1 MAEES
6 KKAASGGTGAKEAG
20 TEKAAAEKAGSTTKK
35 TTEVETTNKGQET
48 ETDVTVKE
56 TPATGGAK
64 KEAK

>member
-6 KKAASGGTGAKEAG
+6 KKAASGASGAKETA
-20 TEKAAAEKAGSTTKK
+20 TEKAGSTTKK

-48 ETDVTVKE
+48 DVTVKE